1 MKSEKISEL
10 TTARLSVYLRCLNE
24 RHEAGIKTISSQA
37 LAEQFNLN
45 SAEIRKDLGYVGE
58 VGVRGVGYYVDDLR
72 EHITNIR
79 GLDSPHLVGIVGA
92 GRLGTALANYNG
104 FGRSNF
110 TVVALFDND
119 RQNIGKRIG
128 DERICVHD
136 VEQLAQLI
144 HDEAIDVMVIAV
156 PAKAAQRVLNQ
167 IMSAGIKAVLNFAPV
182 SLNSRKGVKVKTVD
196 LTTSLESLSYFL
208 AQHNGAR
215 TTHKQKR
222 HGMDEQTARR
232 ELISVCHLMYERS
245 YVVSS
250 DGNVSVRLDDGR
262 IMATPTMTCKGRMK
276 EDLLA
281 ITDLDGRPLND
292 RRASSEL
299 AMHLLVYRERPEIN
313 AVCHAHPPHGTA
325 FAVAGLAIDQPIL
338 SEVILTLGCVP
349 LAAYGTPSTAEL
361 TEAMQPLVKHHNALL
376 MANHGAVAYGI
387 DLWQAWDRLETLEH
401 TAKIAILSRVLGG
414 SKNLP
419 ADAIEKLINVREA
432 AGYLGES
439 ARGQACGYL
448 REPIMENGAGKIT
461 LTREELVEL
470 LSQAVNR

>member
-1 MKSEKISEL
+1 MSCTTPIYADGVYPL
-10 TTARLSVYLRCLNE
+10 VRQGGGFDDVAGVALLFPGPTTARASHAE
-24 RHEAGIKTISSQA
+24 TQSPTRH
-37 LAEQFNLN
+37 
-45 SAEIRKDLGYVGE
+45 
-58 VGVRGVGYYVDDLR
+58 
-72 EHITNIR
+72 
-79 GLDSPHLVGIVGA
+79 
-92 GRLGTALANYNG
+92 GR
-104 FGRSNF
+104 F
-110 TVVALFDND
+110 
-119 RQNIGKRIG
+119 
-128 DERICVHD
+128 
-136 VEQLAQLI
+136 
-144 HDEAIDVMVIAV
+144 
-156 PAKAAQRVLNQ
+156 
-167 IMSAGIKAVLNFAPV
+167 
-182 SLNSRKGVKVKTVD
+182 
-196 LTTSLESLSYFL
+196 
-208 AQHNGAR
+208 
-215 TTHKQKR
+215 
-222 HGMDEQTARR
+222 GMDEQTARR

-262 IMATPTMTCKGRMK
+262 ILATPTMTCKGRMN

-299 AMHLLVYRERPEIN
+299 AMHLLIYRERPEIN
-313 AVCHAHPPHGTA
+313 AVCHAHPPNGTA

-349 LAAYGTPSTAEL
+349 LASYGTPSTDEL
-361 TEAMQPLVKHHNALL
+361 TAAMQPLVKHHNALL
-376 MANHGAVAYGI
+376 MANHGAVAYGG

-419 ADAIEKLINVREA
+419 AEAIEKLINVREA

-448 REPIMENGAGKIT
+448 REPIMENGSGKIT